1 MPKRKK
7 EIEPLQKTTKSPGQI
22 HTLWYFERMDQVNRA
37 MQGTNDLEQMMK
49 DLLDTLLDI
58 FGCDRAF
65 LVYPCNPENPT
76 WQVPMER
83 TRPEYPGVLPIGV
96 DLPLDPTGAEVYR
109 ILRDT
114 NGPVK
119 FGIGEEYAVPMEMET
134 AFNVRSFIAMAV
146 YPKVGEP
153 WAFGIHQCTHPRVWS
168 SEEERL
174 FQEIGRR
181 LSDTLST
188 LLSYRSLK
196 ESEAHIKH
204 LIDVSPV
211 AMVVSAGEEEKVIS
225 INGKFIELFGYTIE
239 DIPDIAHWWPLAYP
253 DARYRDEVKAQWTE
267 KVQKAIQAQSQIE
280 PMEAQV
286 TCKDGIV
293 RYVEFQF
300 SSIGE
305 QHLITFVDL
314 TARKQADLA
323 LKEREHH
330 SQSLLR
336 LSRRFEQAQS
346 YTDVLNAAQD
356 EVEKAIGYKNLWVY
370 LFTSDKK
377 QANVLLAKGPLSEKV
392 MSAEGIATIKIEGD
406 RMMEELVKSRDILI
420 VEDAQTDE
428 RTDKQLAARLGNRTI
443 INVPIFLFEK
453 YMGAVG
459 VGTFHEEGVRI
470 PTQSEKEYLSSLA
483 SHIAVTLDR
492 IHLLDKR
499 RQMEQELS
507 TREKDYRLLV
517 ENIPDLIVRY
527 DTEIRRVYVNPA
539 WERSSGI
546 SAAEAINRH
555 PVDTP
560 KIANSANKE
569 YIGKLQQVLT
579 TGIPQTI
586 EFKWENALGEVLLL
600 EYFIVPEYDQSGNI
614 NGVLSVGRDIT
625 ERKRME
631 EALAAREREFRTLAE
646 NSPDNIARYDING
659 KTLYVNPTLEKTL
672 GYTAFEMVNTFPA
685 IAGLI
690 KEADEYQEKIIEVIK
705 TGKDQDIDLILPDSE
720 KGPRYHN
727 IRFVAERGVDG
738 TITGVLAIGRDI
750 TERKQ
755 MEEALSASE
764 AELRTLISSMT
775 DIIFVGN
782 AEGRFLK
789 VVDTRPENL
798 YKPSSDLV
806 GKTLHEI
813 FPKDLADFFLGHLH
827 EALIDQKSVNFE
839 YSLPI
844 NDKLMWFY
852 ATVSPMSADKTLMVA
867 RDITN
872 LKLVENELRQSRE
885 ATLHFSKQLTTLQE
899 VTNQLSQAASADDLY
914 RMAVEKGRSF
924 MEVDRISIWFIDEQR
939 KLMHGSFGIDEQGNL
954 RDERNSTITL
964 REEGLAWSLLSN
976 KKPMAQIEYS
986 SLKDDQHRKVG
997 EGYSAQAAL
1006 WDGNNV
1012 IGIVSVDN
1020 LFSGLPISENQL
1032 DILRLY
1038 ASSLGYLIKRKLAEE
1053 WLLSSEKKYR
1063 ALAENIPNVVFQCKN
1078 NERYTFV
1085 YLNDP
1090 ILELT
1095 GYSKEEFIEKGLS
1108 FFDLYHPEDR
1118 SEIPKPSAMNQSLIN
1133 HHPYHISYR
1142 IKHRSGEWR
1151 WVDEWGTGVIDEK
1164 DEVEYI
1170 QGIMIDITKRKQYER
1185 ERETIIAVS
1194 AALRQA
1200 TNRNEILTTILDQ
1213 MIELLDAGGAFIAIP
1228 DHHDG
1233 VLIEMGRGAIGS
1245 KYYGMK
1251 IPQGR
1256 GASGWVIAHRIP
1268 YLNNQAQSDP
1278 IFYRPDLLGD
1288 YQCVAAVPLITHEK
1302 SIGALWLA
1310 RKTEINEQ
1318 DLKLLSAIADI
1329 AANAIHR
1336 ITLHEQTEQQLN
1348 HLLALHQID
1357 LAITTNFDLEDT
1369 LNIILSHVRT
1379 ELKVDAASILL
1390 LNEAENTMEY
1400 AAGLGFKTGHIKH
1413 TKVQIGDGTSGRAV
1427 LEQSTISSSDASQD
1441 SSRSA
1446 LVADERFTS
1455 HFATPLLIKGQVKG
1469 VLEVFHQTPRNPDR
1483 KWFDYFET
1491 LATQTMIALENAN
1504 LLSSLQL
1511 KNEELTLAYDA
1522 TIEGW
1527 SRALDLRDH
1536 ETEGHTQRVTEMA
1549 LKLADQMGMSQS
1561 DKADMRRGA
1570 LLHDIGKMGVP
1581 DAILHKPGDLTEPE
1595 WAIMREHPIL
1605 AYRMLSPITYLHRA
1619 LDISYYHHERWDG
1632 TGYPHGLKGEEI
1644 PLAARVFAIVDVF
1657 DALTSNR
1664 PYRKAW
1670 TYEKAY
1676 QYIESQ
1682 AGKHFDPEIV
1692 KVFLANK

>member
-1 MPKRKK
+1 MPCETEVAMPQRKK
-7 EIEPLQKTTKSPGQI
+7 ELEKTNLSPGQV
-22 HTLWYFERMDQVNRA
+22 HALWYFERMDQVNRA

-49 DLLDTLLDI
+49 YLLDTLLDI

-65 LVYPCNPENPT
+65 LVYPCNPDHPT

-96 DLPLDPTGAEVYR
+96 DLPLDPVGAEVYR
-109 ILRDT
+109 ILRD
-114 NGPVK
+114 NDGPVK
-119 FGIGEEYAVPMEMET
+119 FGVGEKYAVPTPMAT
-134 AFNVRSFIAMAV
+134 AFKVQSFITMAV

-153 WAFGIHQCTHPRVWS
+153 WSFGLHQCSHPRVWS
-168 SEEERL
+168 SDEERL

-211 AMVVSAGEEEKVIS
+211 AMVVSTREEEKVIS
-225 INGKFIELFGYTIE
+225 INGKFTELFGYTIE

-253 DARYRDEVKAQWTE
+253 DAGYRDKVKAQWVKE
-267 KVQKAIQAQSQIE
+267 AQKAMQTQSQIE
-280 PMEAQV
+280 PMETQV
-286 TCKDGIV
+286 ACKDGSV

-305 QHLITFVDL
+305 QHLITCVDL
-314 TARKQADLA
+314 TARQQAELA
-323 LKEREHH
+323 LKERE
-330 SQSLLR
+330 LELMAR
-336 LSRRFEQAQS
+336 EQA
-346 YTDVLNAAQD
+346 
-356 EVEKAIGYKNLWVY
+356 
-370 LFTSDKK
+370 
-377 QANVLLAKGPLSEKV
+377 
-392 MSAEGIATIKIEGD
+392 
-406 RMMEELVKSRDILI
+406 
-420 VEDAQTDE
+420 
-428 RTDKQLAARLGNRTI
+428 
-443 INVPIFLFEK
+443 
-453 YMGAVG
+453 
-459 VGTFHEEGVRI
+459 
-470 PTQSEKEYLSSLA
+470 
-483 SHIAVTLDR
+483 
-492 IHLLDKR
+492 
-499 RQMEQELS
+499 
-507 TREKDYRLLV
+507 YRLLV

-527 DTEIRRVYVNPA
+527 DIQIRRVYVNPA

-569 YIGKLQQVLT
+569 YIEKLQQVLT

-586 EFKWENALGEVLLL
+586 EFKWENALGETLLL

-659 KTLYVNPTLEKTL
+659 QTLYVNPTLEKTL
-672 GYTAFEMVNTFPA
+672 GHTASEMLDTFPKA
-685 IAGLI
+685 AGFI
-690 KEADEYQEKIIEVIK
+690 KEADEYQEKIIDVIK
-705 TGKDQDIDLILPDSE
+705 TGKEQEIDLVLPDSE
-720 KGPRYHN
+720 KGPRHHN
-727 IRFVAERGVDG
+727 VRFVAERGNDG

-750 TERKQ
+750 TERKLA
-755 MEEALSASE
+755 EDAL
-764 AELRTLISSMT
+764 L
-775 DIIFVGN
+775 
-782 AEGRFLK
+782 
-789 VVDTRPENL
+789 
-798 YKPSSDLV
+798 
-806 GKTLHEI
+806 
-813 FPKDLADFFLGHLH
+813 
-827 EALIDQKSVNFE
+827 
-839 YSLPI
+839 
-844 NDKLMWFY
+844 
-852 ATVSPMSADKTLMVA
+852 
-867 RDITN
+867 
-872 LKLVENELRQSRE
+872 QSRE
-885 ATLHFSKQLTTLQE
+885 ASLRFSELLKSLQE
-899 VTNQLSQAASADDLY
+899 VINQLSQAETADDLY
-914 RMAVEKGRSF
+914 RMAVEIGRNLL
-924 MEVDRISIWFIDEQR
+924 EVDRMGIWFIDEKR

-954 RDERNSTITL
+954 RDERNSTIPL
-964 REEGLAWSLLSN
+964 KEEGLAWSLLSN
-976 KKPMAQIEYS
+976 KKPMAQIEYHA
-986 SLKDDQHRKVG
+986 LQDDQNRKVG

-1006 WDGNNV
+1006 WDGDNV
-1012 IGIVSVDN
+1012 LGIVSVDN
-1020 LFSGLPISENQL
+1020 LFSGLPISEQQL
-1032 DILRLY
+1032 DILQLY
-1038 ASSLGYLIKRKLAEE
+1038 ANSLGYLIKRKWAEE
-1053 WLLSSEKKYR
+1053 RLSSSEKKYR

-1078 NERYTFV
+1078 DERYTFI
-1085 YLNDP
+1085 YLNEP

-1095 GYSKEEFIEKGLS
+1095 GYCKEEFLENGLS

-1118 SEIPKPSAMNQSLIN
+1118 ERIPKPSVKNQTHIN
-1133 HHPYHISYR
+1133 HRPYHVSYR
-1142 IKHRSGEWR
+1142 IKHCSGEWR
-1151 WVDEWGTGVIDEK
+1151 WVDEWGTGVINEK
-1164 DEVEYI
+1164 GEVEYI
-1170 QGIMIDITKRKQYER
+1170 EGIMIDITSRKQYER
-1185 ERETIIAVS
+1185 ERETIIIVS

-1200 TNRNEILTTILDQ
+1200 TNRHEILSTILDQ
-1213 MIELLDAGGAFIAIP
+1213 MIELLNAGGAFIAIP
-1228 DHHDG
+1228 DSYNG
-1233 VLIEMGRGAIGS
+1233 GTLIEMGRGVIGNS
-1245 KYYGMK
+1245 YSGMK

-1256 GASGWVIAHRIP
+1256 GASGWVIENRLP

-1278 IFYRPDLLGD
+1278 IFYRPDILGEH
-1288 YQCVAAVPLITHEK
+1288 QCVAAVPLIAHEQ

-1310 RKTEINEQ
+1310 RKTEIADQ

-1336 ITLHEQTEQQLN
+1336 ITLHEQTEKQLN

-1369 LNIILSHVRT
+1369 LNIILSHVCT

-1390 LNEAENTMEY
+1390 LNEFDNLEY
-1400 AAGLGFKTGHIKH
+1400 AAGLGFKTEHIKH
-1413 TKVQIGDGTSGRAV
+1413 TDLKIGDGIAGRAA
-1427 LEQSTISSSDASQD
+1427 LEKSTASSLDLELVSQD
-1441 SSRSA
+1441 RSRIS
-1446 LVADERFTS
+1446 LITDEGFAS
-1455 HFATPLLIKGQVKG
+1455 HIATPLLIKGQVKG
-1469 VLEVFHQTPRNPDR
+1469 VLEVFHQSPQNPDS

-1491 LATQTMIALENAN
+1491 LATQTMIAIENAN
-1504 LLSSLQL
+1504 LLKTLQI

-1549 LKLADQMGMSQS
+1549 LKLADQMGMSQT

-1581 DAILHKPGDLTEPE
+1581 DAILHKPGDLTETE
-1595 WAIMREHPIL
+1595 WKIMREHPTL
-1605 AYRMLSPITYLHRA
+1605 AYRMLSPITYLNRA
-1619 LDISYYHHERWDG
+1619 LDISYYHHEKWDG

-1670 TYEKAY
+1670 TYETAY